1 MKRDIK
7 DNISYVVLA
16 IFVIFGFISII
27 SIPGIFIVSAMEL
40 DSTANNYLSEKI
52 IFFIFFV
59 SIFFGVPVISTVIQ
73 FFLNKELFILQLIFI
88 LFPMIVM
95 IVFVINT

>member
-7 DNISYVVLA
+7 DDIAYIVLL

-27 SIPGIFIVSAMEL
+27 SIPAIWLASGMAL
-40 DSTANNYLSEKI
+40 DNTANNYLSERIMFFAFFGGI
-52 IFFIFFV
+52 IFAI
-59 SIFFGVPVISTVIQ
+59 PVILTVIQ

-88 LFPMIVM
+88 SLPIIVM
-95 IVFVINT
+95 IISAINP